1 LFSNPAAIKRER
13 LTVKASADQGRTWP
27 RQLVLHAGLSGY
39 SSLIVL
45 DATNAG
51 CLYERGEKTYR
62 ERITFARFPLAA
74 LTPPPPASSAR

>member
-1 LFSNPAAIKRER
+1 
-13 LTVKASADQGRTWP
+13 
-27 RQLVLHAGLSGY
+27 LSGY

-45 DATNAG
+45 DATTAG